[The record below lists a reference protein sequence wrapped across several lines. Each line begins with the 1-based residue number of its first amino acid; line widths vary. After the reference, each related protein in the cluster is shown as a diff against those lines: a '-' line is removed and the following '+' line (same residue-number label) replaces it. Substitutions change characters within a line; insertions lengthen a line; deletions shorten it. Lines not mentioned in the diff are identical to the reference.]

1 MDIIDALI
9 LILTII
15 PAASYGWGM
24 RGTTI
29 GGEKGAM
36 LPGALIGALIAVNS
50 DVLVIKENFF
60 IFAALGA
67 IGMYLGGCM
76 TYGETLGLSMGARP
90 ATEMKRGLQ
99 GVGLKGFM
107 WFGVF
112 GSVFSTGI
120 NAVCKVY
127 SPIHLV
133 ILFILTPLLSLIFMN
148 KFNRP
153 YSVDEN
159 KFPKYYFSKRRREYW
174 GAMLGIIV
182 SFLIINIINLNLF
195 GIVFPLICA
204 VFGCIGWVLAQLL
217 QIYSIHYA
225 PRSSSKISKTCFSN
239 HNIDSWKFM
248 ECFLG
253 GFGGLGTAVA
263 FIVTYPLFNKTVS
276 ILETTDYISN
286 KNNIFSVIAV
296 IVWLILIA
304 LDMLQYII
312 KRPVTK
318 AALKKQLKEN
328 TITRAEFMVKNV
340 NAVDTVPKFYDY
352 YEKALEPIEFI
363 LYSALP
369 FILITLGSFHAPIL
383 VASVIMFLV
392 MAQEVVFENE
402 YPKNIKIISRIYFGV
417 SVLGLLLFVIL
428 NSFIFANPPSF
439 EFILIIYTVVYE
451 IMSIGLTVYKNYSRQ
466 RKNGLNR
473 FNALKSFVKC
483 KGTIIYNIYYCVCFV
498 VLYFVYL

>member
-1 MDIIDALI
+1 MDIFGAVL

-36 LPGALIGALIAVNS
+36 LPGALIGMLLALNS
-50 DVLVIKENFF
+50 DILIVKENFF

-67 IGMYLGGCM
+67 IGMYFGGCM

-112 GSVFSTGI
+112 GSVFSTGV
-120 NAVCKVY
+120 NAICKVY

-133 ILFILTPLLSLIFMN
+133 ILFILTPVFSLLLMN

-153 YSVDEN
+153 YNVDEY
-159 KFPKYYFSKRRREYW
+159 KFPKFYFSKRRREYW
-174 GAMLGIIV
+174 GAMLGIIL

-195 GIVFPLICA
+195 GVVFPLICA
-204 VFGCIGWVLAQLL
+204 VFGCIGWVFAQLL
-217 QIYSIHYA
+217 QVYSIHYA
-225 PRSSSKISKTCFSN
+225 PRSNNKILKLCFSN
-239 HNIDSWKFM
+239 KNIDSWKFM

-263 FIVTYPLFNKTVS
+263 FIVTYPLFKNTVTV
-276 ILETTDYISN
+276 LETSN
-286 KNNIFSVIAV
+286 YLENGNNIFSIISVV
-296 IVWLILIA
+296 VWFVLIGI
-304 LDMLQYII
+304 DMLQYFI

-318 AALKKQLKEN
+318 AALKQQLKEN
-328 TITRAEFMVKNV
+328 TLTRAEFMVKNV

-363 LYSALP
+363 LYAALP
-369 FILITLGSFHAPIL
+369 FILISLGSYHAPVVMAVFIL
-383 VASVIMFLV
+383 YLV

-402 YPKNIKIISRIYFGV
+402 YPKKITIASRVFFV
-417 SVLGLLLFVIL
+417 LSVFGLLLFVVL
-428 NSFIFANPPSF
+428 NNFVFANPISYK
-439 EFILIIYTVVYE
+439 FILLIYTVVYE
-451 IMSIGLTVYKNYSRQ
+451 LLSIGLSIYRNYSKQ
-466 RKNGLNR
+466 RKKGLNR
-473 FNALKSFVKC
+473 FEAFKSFLKC
-483 KGTIIYNIYYCVCFV
+483 KGTIIYNIYYCICFL
-498 VLYFVYL
+498 VLYFIYL